1 MWGLGCGLVS
11 QRLKFWRLGSQYGDG
26 EEVETEELS
35 LMQSNYV
42 PGGWGLPLDRVNAGL
57 AR

>member
-11 QRLKFWRLGSQYGDG
+11 QRLKFWSFGSQYGDG

-35 LMQSNYV
+35 LMQSN
-42 PGGWGLPLDRVNAGL
+42 
-57 AR
+57 